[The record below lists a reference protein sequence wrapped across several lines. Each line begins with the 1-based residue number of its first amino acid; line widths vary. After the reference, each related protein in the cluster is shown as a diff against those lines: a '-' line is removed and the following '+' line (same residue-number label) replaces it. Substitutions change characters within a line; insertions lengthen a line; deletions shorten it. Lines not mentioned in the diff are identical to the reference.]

1 MRTLLQL
8 LAILLLLTGHVPEI
22 YGKTE
27 ARASLQEVMTLK
39 SQMLLIHETF
49 GVNFIYDSSLKLGP
63 QKVSEKHGGRGSIN
77 QS

>member
-49 GVNFIYDSSLKLGP
+49 GVNFIVPEMSQYGTVIGAALND
-63 QKVSEKHGGRGSIN
+63 N
-77 QS
+77 